1 MPIWSQVTE
10 SLTGDSIPA
19 LSSLYGTPAFIG
31 IDNSGGVFAGTV
43 KTLDRYSDLATQ
55 IGEGK
60 LARAIRDFFACA
72 GQSARC
78 LALPVDASESTVPG
92 TLTVSTSP
100 IGAPTINTDNS
111 DASAANDYYG
121 GLLLK
126 VTAVTPALAFQYSID
141 GGSTWI
147 DVGEVEES
155 PASAYMEELGQLY
168 IEFDAGTFSVGQTYT
183 LDITPLKLDA
193 TLIAAAIDTLIASY
207 RGHFE
212 FLVVLEE
219 CDSAIATSVASKIT
233 SEWSAHNPIF
243 AILETLPV
251 WNADDKNAAIAA
263 LIAEFE
269 SFSSRYVAVA
279 GLEALMV
286 NPDGVNR
293 ARSVAAS
300 MAGILAKGKVSDSV
314 GVLRNEFG
322 KLVNAVALTPSD
334 ITTAD
339 AVLMNNARFC
349 VPKKYEG
356 YAGFFI
362 NNATLM
368 SAPGDPYD
376 DVEKIRVA
384 AKMLR
389 LCRVAALN
397 CLHLDAA
404 SGGKYAFGGR
414 GGLSYLQSELER
426 AVSPMLTAEELMYFK
441 AHVLSTPEE
450 VYADKKVRVRLD
462 FTCNPKMKIIELVA
476 DLVSPDEFAR
486 RNG

>member
-31 IDNSGGVFAGTV
+31 IDNSGGVLAGTV

-92 TLTVSTSP
+92 AMSNVTSP
-100 IGAPTINTDNS
+100 IGAPSIDTENS
-111 DASAANDYYG
+111 DAALANDYYSVR
-121 GLLLK
+121 LK

-141 GGSTWI
+141 GGATWT
-147 DVGEVEES
+147 DVG
-155 PASAYMEELGQLY
+155 
-168 IEFDAGTFSVGQTYT
+168 DAGAGPPAYAYIDKLGEIYIQFGTGSHEVGQTYT
-183 LDITPLKLDA
+183 FDLSPIKLDA
-193 TLIAAAIDTLIASY
+193 TLIAAAIDTLVASY
-207 RGHFE
+207 RGQFE

-243 AILETLPV
+243 AILETQPV
-251 WNADDKNAAIAA
+251 WNADDKDTAIAA

-362 NNATLM
+362 NNGSLM

-404 SGGKYAFGGR
+404 SGGKYAYGGQ

-441 AHVLSTPEE
+441 AHVLSTPDE
-450 VYADKKVRVRLD
+450 VYADKTVRVRLD
-462 FTCNPKMKIIELVA
+462 FTCNPKMKVIELVA